1 MRRISHDMAGIAQ
14 RLNHIKE
21 SFNEEV
27 GEVSEVWLDAK
38 GRVFLQQQISAIQ
51 PTIGQLMGS
60 ILETTELFENIAKKL
75 RDPKLS

>member
-38 GRVFLQQQISAIQ
+38 GRVFLQQQVSAIQ

>member
-1 MRRISHDMAGIAQ
+1 MRRISHDMSGIAQ

-21 SFNEEV
+21 SFSEEV
-27 GEVSEVWLDAK
+27 AEVAEVWLDAK
-38 GRVFLQQQISAIQ
+38 GRVFLQQQVSAIQ

>member
-1 MRRISHDMAGIAQ
+1 MRRISHDMTSISQ

-21 SFNEEV
+21 SFSEEV
-27 GEVSEVWLDAK
+27 GEVSEVWLDAT
-38 GRVFLQQQISAIQ
+38 GRVFLQQHVAAIQ
-51 PTIGQLMGS
+51 PTIGQLVGS

>member
-1 MRRISHDMAGIAQ
+1 MRRISHDMSGIAQ

-21 SFNEEV
+21 SFSEEV
-27 GEVSEVWLDAK
+27 AEVAEVWLDAK
-38 GRVFLQQQISAIQ
+38 GRVFLQQHVSVIQ
-51 PTIGQLMGS
+51 PTMGQLVGS

>member
-1 MRRISHDMAGIAQ
+1 MRRISHDMSGISQ

-21 SFNEEV
+21 SFGEEV
-27 GEVSEVWLDAK
+27 GEVSEVWLDTK
-38 GRVFLQQQISAIQ
+38 GRVFLQQHVSSIQ
-51 PTIGQLMGS
+51 PTIGQLIGA

>member
-1 MRRISHDMAGIAQ
+1 MRRISHDMSGIAQ

-21 SFNEEV
+21 SFSEEV
-27 GEVSEVWLDAK
+27 AEVAEVWLDAK

>member
-1 MRRISHDMAGIAQ
+1 MRRISHDMSGIAQ

>member
-1 MRRISHDMAGIAQ
+1 MRRISHDMSGIAQ

-21 SFNEEV
+21 SFSEEV
-27 GEVSEVWLDAK
+27 AEVAEVWLDAK
-38 GRVFLQQQISAIQ
+38 GRVFLQQHVSAIQ
-51 PTIGQLMGS
+51 PTMGQLVGS

>member
-38 GRVFLQQQISAIQ
+38 GRMFLQQQISAIQ

>member
-1 MRRISHDMAGIAQ
+1 MRRISHDLSGISQ

-21 SFNEEV
+21 SFSEEV
-27 GEVSEVWLDAK
+27 AEVAEVWLDAK
-38 GRVFLQQQISAIQ
+38 GRVFLQQHVSVIP
-51 PTIGQLMGS
+51 PTIGQLMGA